1 VSIAGIFDF
10 FIKNVNYNE
19 ICSEGESM
27 KTTEEELIR
36 LLREQIKLE
45 RKMVDSMNRTTM
57 KLKNAVVKQLLNG
70 IALDSKKHQDILNA
84 IIELLR
90 VATAM
95 TEVERD
101 QLSAIIGEHI
111 EVEERM
117 LNNVKVI
124 GDKTDNVRVKF
135 LLQYIASD
143 EKRHHQTLREIMDY
157 IISKEIITEE
167 EWWDALY
174 RDAVAHG
181 APGG

>member
-1 VSIAGIFDF
+1 
-10 FIKNVNYNE
+10 
-19 ICSEGESM
+19 
-27 KTTEEELIR
+27 
-36 LLREQIKLE
+36 
-45 RKMVDSMNRTTM
+45 M

-70 IALDSKKHQDILNA
+70 IALDSKKHEDILNA
-84 IIELLR
+84 IIELLH

-101 QLSAIIGEHI
+101 QLSTEIVDHI
-111 EVEERM
+111 EVEELM
-117 LNNVKVI
+117 LNNVKI
-124 GDKTDNVRVKF
+124 LGEKTDNVRAKF

-157 IISKEIITEE
+157 IISKETITEE

-174 RDAVAHG
+174 RDAVVHG

>member
-1 VSIAGIFDF
+1 
-10 FIKNVNYNE
+10 
-19 ICSEGESM
+19 M
-27 KTTEEELIR
+27 KTTEEELIQ
-36 LLREQIKLE
+36 LLKKQIELE
-45 RKMVDSMNRTTM
+45 GKMVDSMNQTM
-57 KLKNAVVKQLLNG
+57 SKLKNVVVKQLLNG
-70 IALDSKKHQDILNA
+70 IALDSRKHQDILNA
-84 IIELLR
+84 VIELLR

-101 QLSAIIGEHI
+101 QLSREISDHI

-117 LNNVKVI
+117 LNNVKVA

-157 IISKEIITEE
+157 IVSKEIITEA

>member
-1 VSIAGIFDF
+1 
-10 FIKNVNYNE
+10 
-19 ICSEGESM
+19 M

-70 IALDSKKHQDILNA
+70 IALDSKKHQ
-84 IIELLR
+84 ELLH

-174 RDAVAHG
+174 RDAIAHG

>member
-1 VSIAGIFDF
+1 
-10 FIKNVNYNE
+10 
-19 ICSEGESM
+19 M
-27 KTTEEELIR
+27 KTTEQELIR
-36 LLREQIKLE
+36 LLQKQIKLE
-45 RKMVDSMNRTTM
+45 RKMVGSINRTTM
-57 KLKNAVVKQLLNG
+57 KFRNDVVKQLLNG
-70 IALDSKKHQDILNA
+70 IALDSRKHQDILNA

-95 TEVERD
+95 TEVERE
-101 QLSAIIGEHI
+101 QLSIEISKHI
-111 EVEERM
+111 EVEESM
-117 LNNVKVI
+117 LNNVKAI
-124 GDKTDNVRVKF
+124 GDKTDNARVKF

-157 IISKEIITEE
+157 IVSKEIITEA